1 MTETTSTNRTPLAI
15 AVAAALILALVGG
28 YLFWQKAPAVERG
41 STEQKTGLA
50 LSAADSAVAAAG
62 MSDKQRKATE
72 ALVRA
77 YILENPE
84 IITEA
89 VEILQQREIAQRLT
103 AAGNR
108 IATPFPGAEAGN
120 PKGDVTIVE
129 FTDYS
134 CGFCRASVADVQRLT
149 EDDSGVR
156 VVYRELPILSPAS
169 REAAAWALAAARQ
182 GKHKAFHDAMFAAG
196 RPETQ
201 TIRIAAARAGLN
213 IAAAEKFVAST
224 EAKTEIEQNLAM
236 MQQIGFNGTP
246 TFIIGDQILEGA
258 LGYDAL
264 KAAVAKVR
272 EAA

>member
-1 MTETTSTNRTPLAI
+1 MTDTTSSNRVPLVIAI
-15 AVAAALILALVGG
+15 AAALILAIVGG
-28 YLFWQKAPAVERG
+28 YLFSQKAPAVERG
-41 STEQKTGLA
+41 STEQKTELA
-50 LSAADSAVAAAG
+50 SSAADNAVAAAG
-62 MSDKQRKATE
+62 MTDTQRKATE

-89 VEILQQREIAQRLT
+89 VEILQQREVAKRLT

-120 PKGDVTIVE
+120 AKGDVTIVE

-134 CGFCRASVADVQRLT
+134 CGFCRASVTDVQRLI
-149 EDDSGVR
+149 EDDDGVR
-156 VVYRELPILSPAS
+156 VIYRELPILSPAS
-169 REAAAWALAAARQ
+169 REAAAWALAAAKQ
-182 GKHKAFHDAMFAAG
+182 GKHKAFHDAMFAIG
-196 RPETQ
+196 RPDSQ
-201 TIRIAAARAGLN
+201 TVRTAASRAGLN
-213 IAAAEKFVAST
+213 MAAAEKFITSDAAT
-224 EAKTEIEQNLAM
+224 TEIEQNLAM

-264 KAAVAKVR
+264 KAAVAKAR
-272 EAA
+272 RAA